1 MSENDQLHV
10 QREQRARKYLD
21 PFLPKPADA
30 ASAYPH
36 LTLTFA
42 QSLDA
47 RIALHG
53 KPLLLSSPESMVVT
67 HLLRATHDAIMVG
80 VNTIVTDNPSLTT
93 RIVKGPSPR
102 AVILDST
109 LRCPLNAKIFS
120 PTLPSRP
127 ELNPIIITTEKSDP
141 TKRKAFEKAGAT
153 VLIVPVDYGGRCQL
167 AAAFQALKTEC
178 DINSVMI
185 EGGATVIQGVLSEA
199 NRSLCCGISLVVTVA
214 PVIVGDGVTAYNA
227 SSIDTLVDVRW
238 ERFGQDGIMAARIAK
253 RVQ

>member
-1 MSENDQLHV
+1 MSEDYQLPV
-10 QREQRARKYLD
+10 QQEQRARKFLD
-21 PFLPKPADA
+21 PFLPKLADA
-30 ASAYPH
+30 TSAFPH

-53 KPLLLSSPESMVVT
+53 KPLLLSSPESMVLT

-93 RIVKGPSPR
+93 RLVQGPSPR

-120 PTLPSRP
+120 STLPSRP
-127 ELNPIIITTEKSDP
+127 ELSPIIISTDKGDP
-141 TKRKAFEKAGAT
+141 TKRKAFEEAGAT
-153 VLIVPVDYGGRCQL
+153 VLIVQADHGGRCQL
-167 AAAFQALKTEC
+167 AAVFQALQREC
-178 DINSVMI
+178 DIKSVMI
-185 EGGATVIQGVLSEA
+185 EGGATVLQAVLSEA

-214 PVIVGDGVTAYNA
+214 PVIVGDGVTAYCA
-227 SSIDTLVDVRW
+227 SSIDGLEDVRW

-253 RVQ
+253 RAQ